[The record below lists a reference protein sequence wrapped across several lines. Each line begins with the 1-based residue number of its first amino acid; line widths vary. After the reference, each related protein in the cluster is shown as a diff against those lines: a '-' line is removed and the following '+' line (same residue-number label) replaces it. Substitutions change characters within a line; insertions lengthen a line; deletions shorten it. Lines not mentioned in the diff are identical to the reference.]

1 MQLKTYKIKSF
12 FFYKFM
18 INFRVKEEIL
28 VKNIHGQNILAAAI
42 AVSLGCSLTEF
53 LPAAY
58 AAPTDT
64 AQTASNDA
72 DDSLMD
78 FSLDAM
84 TVEAK
89 RPDWE
94 SKLSP
99 GTVNIVRPDEFK
111 GEQKSLPD
119 LLLTVPGVHVREV
132 NGKGQYTTVTMRG
145 STAAQVGIFIDGV
158 LANLG
163 GDTAVDLST
172 IPVKNVERIEV
183 YRGYIPSR
191 FGGTFMGG
199 VINIVT
205 KKPETTDV
213 SLEVGKSSY
222 GGKRG
227 SMEITAPLGDGSLMV
242 GTNYE
247 SSDGDFK
254 YKNYAA
260 ERYLPYG
267 EQQIAGQQKVID
279 NFNNET
285 IDYMTKGAVINLQQE
300 QIDYY
305 KANNDAWLGFVRS
318 DSLKDAIYDNRY
330 EYAKKDV
337 GNSNLYLIEQQ
348 VVDRGLKDEYLKRG
362 YDDSDWHE
370 ALQYDWIGSSFG
382 EGVLTPEIK
391 EEILKEYGDKVVQNN
406 IDKWTNDADPDK
418 NKNQA
423 GRKESLEKLKQK
435 QKEAANAT
443 RYRKY
448 NDYEKTSTIVKW
460 QNKNW
465 VIKGTYDTLDRHMP
479 DSVWLGDVNA
489 AVYNNGVDLSDRYYY
504 DSRRQKQNSASL
516 MLQNRQEV
524 GKLEW
529 GWMLDYMY
537 QNKKYRAE
545 HINTAY
551 PNSEWDMQNQPLRE
565 WSRYKSNKYTAQ
577 IDGGYKLNDN
587 NMLDFL
593 INYSKEGLDI
603 DGSNMA
609 KILGGQASQNFLSAQ
624 IRNRYEQELF
634 NVQLQD
640 SITLDKEGTW
650 IFTPSVRYNQSKI
663 TGFSDGKRFTDGQ
676 ASWIHPK
683 DSQTKGKATW
693 QLALKKEVNENLTLR
708 MTGGTYYRLLNMAE
722 IAGDGAGILP
732 APRNHNGEG
741 AMFPVPE
748 EGKQFDISAIMNN
761 KLLGAD
767 NSTTLTYYWR
777 DSTNMLQLERAGKD
791 YWSYFNDNKGKS
803 HGIEL
808 QSSFKWNKFDLDLQV
823 TYLNTSAY
831 NKHTATQFGEYAPVW
846 PTYQPE
852 WEGNIRLTYRPSE
865 KFSVFAEGHYTD
877 EYFTYYN
884 KATSGK
890 LSPYLSG
897 KPVCSLFVMNS
908 GLKWMPKKNWQL
920 TFGCNDILNKGP
932 KSKIRS
938 DAAFMVPGYINPE
951 FPIQGRTYYVTA
963 RYQF

>member
-1 MQLKTYKIKSF
+1 MQLKTYKIKS

-28 VKNIHGQNILAAAI
+28 VKNINGQNILAAAI

-205 KKPETTDV
+205 KKPETTNV

-227 SMEITAPLGDGSLMV
+227 SMEITAPLGDGSIMV

-435 QKEAANAT
+435 QKEAENAT

-529 GWMLDYMY
+529 GWMLDYMH
-537 QNKKYRAE
+537 QDKKYRAE

-732 APRNHNGEG
+732 APKNHNGEG

-808 QSSFKWNKFDLDLQV
+808 QSSFKWDKFDLDLQA

-831 NKHTATQFGEYAPVW
+831 NKHTATQFGEYASVW

>member
-1 MQLKTYKIKSF
+1 M
-12 FFYKFM
+12 
-18 INFRVKEEIL
+18 
-28 VKNIHGQNILAAAI
+28 KNINGQNILAAAI

-72 DDSLMD
+72 DASLMD

-435 QKEAANAT
+435 QKEAENAT

-565 WSRYKSNKYTAQ
+565 WSRYKYNKYTAQ

-808 QSSFKWNKFDLDLQV
+808 QSSFKWDKFDLDLQV

-831 NKHTATQFGEYAPVW
+831 NKHTATQFGEYASVW

>member
-1 MQLKTYKIKSF
+1 M
-12 FFYKFM
+12 
-18 INFRVKEEIL
+18 
-28 VKNIHGQNILAAAI
+28 KNIHGQNILAAAI

-435 QKEAANAT
+435 QKEAENAT

>member
-1 MQLKTYKIKSF
+1 M
-12 FFYKFM
+12 
-18 INFRVKEEIL
+18 
-28 VKNIHGQNILAAAI
+28 KNIHGQNILAAAI

-205 KKPETTDV
+205 KKPETTNV

-435 QKEAANAT
+435 QKEAENAT

-537 QNKKYRAE
+537 QDKKYRAE

-831 NKHTATQFGEYAPVW
+831 NKHTATQFGEYASVW

>member
-1 MQLKTYKIKSF
+1 
-12 FFYKFM
+12 
-18 INFRVKEEIL
+18 
-28 VKNIHGQNILAAAI
+28 
-42 AVSLGCSLTEF
+42 
-53 LPAAY
+53 
-58 AAPTDT
+58 
-64 AQTASNDA
+64 
-72 DDSLMD
+72 MD

-435 QKEAANAT
+435 QKEAENAT

-529 GWMLDYMY
+529 GWMLDYMH
-537 QNKKYRAE
+537 QDKKYRAE

-634 NVQLQD
+634 NVQMQD

-808 QSSFKWNKFDLDLQV
+808 QSSFKWDKFDLDLQV

-831 NKHTATQFGEYAPVW
+831 NKHTATQFGEYASVW

>member
-1 MQLKTYKIKSF
+1 M
-12 FFYKFM
+12 
-18 INFRVKEEIL
+18 
-28 VKNIHGQNILAAAI
+28 KNIHGQNILAAAI

-64 AQTASNDA
+64 AQTVSNDA

-163 GDTAVDLST
+163 GDAAVDLST

-435 QKEAANAT
+435 QKEAENAT

-537 QNKKYRAE
+537 QDKKYRAE

-808 QSSFKWNKFDLDLQV
+808 QSSFKWDKFDLDLQV

-831 NKHTATQFGEYAPVW
+831 NKHTATQFGEYASVW

>member
-1 MQLKTYKIKSF
+1 M
-12 FFYKFM
+12 
-18 INFRVKEEIL
+18 
-28 VKNIHGQNILAAAI
+28 KNINGQNILAAAI

-285 IDYMTKGAVINLQQE
+285 IDYMTKGAVINLQRE

-318 DSLKDAIYDNRY
+318 DSLKGAIYDNRY

-435 QKEAANAT
+435 QKEAENAT

-808 QSSFKWNKFDLDLQV
+808 QSSFKWDKFDLDLQV

-831 NKHTATQFGEYAPVW
+831 NKHTATQFGEYASVW

>member
-1 MQLKTYKIKSF
+1 M
-12 FFYKFM
+12 
-18 INFRVKEEIL
+18 
-28 VKNIHGQNILAAAI
+28 KNINGHNILATTI
-42 AVSLGCSLTEF
+42 ALSLGCCIGNYLPTVYAEDGASTTGNAAVEAPMEF
-53 LPAAY
+53 DLE
-58 AAPTDT
+58 
-64 AQTASNDA
+64 
-72 DDSLMD
+72 
-78 FSLDAM
+78 AM

-99 GTVNIVRPDEFK
+99 GTVNVVRPDDFK
-111 GEQKSLPD
+111 GEQKTLPD

-145 STAAQVGIFIDGV
+145 STAAQVGVFIDGV

-205 KKPETTDV
+205 KKPETTNV
-213 SLEVGKSSY
+213 SLELGKSSY
-222 GGKRG
+222 GGKKG
-227 SMEITAPLGDGSLMV
+227 SMEITAPLGDGSLMI
-242 GTNYE
+242 GANYE

-254 YKNYAA
+254 YQNYAA
-260 ERYLPYG
+260 ERYIPYG
-267 EQQIAGQQKVID
+267 KRQIEEGQKVID
-279 NFNNET
+279 NFNNDT
-285 IDYMTKGAVINLQQE
+285 IDSLTKSSLISLDQT
-300 QIDYY
+300 QIDYF
-305 KANNDAWLGFVRS
+305 KANNNAWVDYVKSDDAS
-318 DSLKDAIYDNRY
+318 NSLSNAIYENRY
-330 EYAKKDV
+330 DYAKQDV
-337 GNSNLYLIEQQ
+337 GSTNLYKVEQQ
-348 VVDRGLKDEYLKRG
+348 LVDMGIKQQYLERG
-362 YDDSDWHE
+362 YDESDWKS
-370 ALQYDWIGSSFG
+370 AAVADWNN
-382 EGVLTPEIK
+382 GVLAEGIITPEIK
-391 EEILKEYGDKVVQNN
+391 EEVLKNYGDSIVQNN
-406 IDKWTNDADPDK
+406 IAEWKDKADPDK
-418 NKNQA
+418 NESLAAQ
-423 GRKESLEKLKQK
+423 KESLEKLKQK
-435 QKEAANAT
+435 QKEAENAT

-448 NDYEKTSTIVKW
+448 NDYEKSSTIVKW

-465 VIKGTYDTLDRHMP
+465 VIKGTYDKLDRHLP
-479 DSVWLGDVNA
+479 DSVWGGDVNL
-489 AVYNNGVDLSDRYYY
+489 AVYNNGIDLMDKYYY
-504 DSRRQKQNSASL
+504 DSRRQKQEGATL
-516 MLQNRQEV
+516 MLQNRQNV

-529 GWMLDYMY
+529 GWMLDYAH
-537 QNKKYRAE
+537 QDKKYKAE

-551 PNSEWDMQNQPLRE
+551 PNSEWDMQNEPLRE

-593 INYSKEGLDI
+593 INFSKERLDI
-603 DGSNMA
+603 DGSNMG
-609 KILGGQASQNFLSAQ
+609 KILSGEASQNFLSAQ

-640 SITLDKEGTW
+640 SITLDRAGSW

-663 TGFSDGKRFTDGQ
+663 TGYSDGKRFTDGQ

-693 QLALKKEVNENLTLR
+693 QLALKKEFDEHFTLR

-741 AMFPVPE
+741 AVFPVPE
-748 EGKQFDISAIMNN
+748 EGKQFDISAVMHN

-777 DSTNMLQLERAGKD
+777 DSFNMLQLERAGKD
-791 YWSYFNDNKGKS
+791 YWSYFNDNKGKA

-808 QSSFKWNKFDLDLQV
+808 QSSFKWDKFDLDLQV
-823 TYLNTSAY
+823 TYLNSSAY
-831 NKHTATQFGEYAPVW
+831 SSHTATKFNEHASIW

-884 KATSGK
+884 KSTSGT

-897 KPVCSLFVMNS
+897 KPVSSIFVMNT
-908 GLKWMPKKNWQL
+908 GLKWMPQKNWQL
-920 TFGCNDILNKGP
+920 TVGCNDIMNEGP

-938 DAAFMVPGYINPE
+938 DAAFTVPGYINPE

>member
-1 MQLKTYKIKSF
+1 M
-12 FFYKFM
+12 
-18 INFRVKEEIL
+18 
-28 VKNIHGQNILAAAI
+28 KNIHGQNILAAAI

-78 FSLDAM
+78 FSLDTM

-318 DSLKDAIYDNRY
+318 ESLKDAIYDNRY

-435 QKEAANAT
+435 QKEAADAT

-808 QSSFKWNKFDLDLQV
+808 QSSFKWDKFDLDLQV

>member
-1 MQLKTYKIKSF
+1 M
-12 FFYKFM
+12 
-18 INFRVKEEIL
+18 
-28 VKNIHGQNILAAAI
+28 KNINGQNILAAAI

-78 FSLDAM
+78 FSLDVM

-435 QKEAANAT
+435 QKEAENAT

-865 KFSVFAEGHYTD
+865 KFSLFAEGHYTD

>member
-1 MQLKTYKIKSF
+1 M
-12 FFYKFM
+12 
-18 INFRVKEEIL
+18 
-28 VKNIHGQNILAAAI
+28 KNIHGQNILAAAI
-42 AVSLGCSLTEF
+42 AVSLGCSITEF

-58 AAPTDT
+58 AAPSDA

-205 KKPETTDV
+205 KKPETTNV

-435 QKEAANAT
+435 QKEAENAT

-529 GWMLDYMY
+529 GWMLDYMH
-537 QNKKYRAE
+537 QDKKYRAE

-732 APRNHNGEG
+732 APKNHNGEG

-808 QSSFKWNKFDLDLQV
+808 QSSFKWDKFDLDLQV

>member
-1 MQLKTYKIKSF
+1 M
-12 FFYKFM
+12 
-18 INFRVKEEIL
+18 
-28 VKNIHGQNILAAAI
+28 KNIHGQNILAAAI

-64 AQTASNDA
+64 AQTVSNDA

-435 QKEAANAT
+435 QKEAADAT

>member
-1 MQLKTYKIKSF
+1 M
-12 FFYKFM
+12 
-18 INFRVKEEIL
+18 
-28 VKNIHGQNILAAAI
+28 KNIHGQNILAAAI

-205 KKPETTDV
+205 KKPETTNV

-435 QKEAANAT
+435 QKEAADAT

-748 EGKQFDISAIMNN
+748 EGKQFDISAIMHN

-777 DSTNMLQLERAGKD
+777 DYTNMLQLERAGKD

-865 KFSVFAEGHYTD
+865 KFSLFAEGHYTD

>member
-1 MQLKTYKIKSF
+1 M
-12 FFYKFM
+12 
-18 INFRVKEEIL
+18 
-28 VKNIHGQNILAAAI
+28 KNINGQNILAAAI

-78 FSLDAM
+78 FSLDTM

-205 KKPETTDV
+205 KKPETTNV

-865 KFSVFAEGHYTD
+865 KFSLFAEGHYTD

>member
-1 MQLKTYKIKSF
+1 
-12 FFYKFM
+12 
-18 INFRVKEEIL
+18 
-28 VKNIHGQNILAAAI
+28 
-42 AVSLGCSLTEF
+42 
-53 LPAAY
+53 
-58 AAPTDT
+58 
-64 AQTASNDA
+64 
-72 DDSLMD
+72 MD

-435 QKEAANAT
+435 QKEAENAT

-808 QSSFKWNKFDLDLQV
+808 QSSFKWDKFDLDLQV

-831 NKHTATQFGEYAPVW
+831 NKHTATQFGEYASVW

-865 KFSVFAEGHYTD
+865 KFSIFAEGHYTD

>member
-1 MQLKTYKIKSF
+1 M
-12 FFYKFM
+12 
-18 INFRVKEEIL
+18 
-28 VKNIHGQNILAAAI
+28 KNINGQNILAAAI
-42 AVSLGCSLTEF
+42 AVSLGCSLADF
-53 LPAAY
+53 LPVAY
-58 AAPTDT
+58 AAPADT
-64 AQTASNDA
+64 AQTVSNDA

-78 FSLDAM
+78 FSLDTM

-213 SLEVGKSSY
+213 SLEIGKSSY

-267 EQQIAGQQKVID
+267 AEQIAGQQKVID

-285 IDYMTKGAVINLQQE
+285 IDYMTKGAVINLKQE

-362 YDDSDWHE
+362 YDNSDWHE

-465 VIKGTYDTLDRHMP
+465 VVKGTYDTLDRHMP

-529 GWMLDYMY
+529 GWMLDYMH
-537 QNKKYRAE
+537 QDKKYRAE

-565 WSRYKSNKYTAQ
+565 WSRYKSNKYTVQ

-693 QLALKKEVNENLTLR
+693 QLALKKEVNEKLTLR

-732 APRNHNGEG
+732 APKNHNGDG

-748 EGKQFDISAIMNN
+748 EGKQFDISAIMHN

-803 HGIEL
+803 HGVEL
-808 QSSFKWNKFDLDLQV
+808 QSSFKWDKFDLDLQV

-831 NKHTATQFGEYAPVW
+831 NKHTATQFGNYAPVW

-865 KFSVFAEGHYTD
+865 KFLLFAEGHYTD

>member
-1 MQLKTYKIKSF
+1 M
-12 FFYKFM
+12 
-18 INFRVKEEIL
+18 
-28 VKNIHGQNILAAAI
+28 KNIHGQNILAAAI

-593 INYSKEGLDI
+593 INYSKEGLNI

-748 EGKQFDISAIMNN
+748 EGKQFDISAIMHN

-865 KFSVFAEGHYTD
+865 KFSLFAEGHYTD

>member
-1 MQLKTYKIKSF
+1 M
-12 FFYKFM
+12 
-18 INFRVKEEIL
+18 
-28 VKNIHGQNILAAAI
+28 KNINGQNILAAAI

-99 GTVNIVRPDEFK
+99 GTINIVRPDEFK

-435 QKEAANAT
+435 QKEAENAT

-448 NDYEKTSTIVKW
+448 NDYEKTSTILKW

>member
-1 MQLKTYKIKSF
+1 M
-12 FFYKFM
+12 
-18 INFRVKEEIL
+18 
-28 VKNIHGQNILAAAI
+28 KNINGQNILAAAI

-435 QKEAANAT
+435 QKEAENAT

-831 NKHTATQFGEYAPVW
+831 NKHTATQFGEYASVW

-865 KFSVFAEGHYTD
+865 KFSIFAEGHYTD

>member
-1 MQLKTYKIKSF
+1 M
-12 FFYKFM
+12 
-18 INFRVKEEIL
+18 
-28 VKNIHGQNILAAAI
+28 KNIHGQNILAAAI

-205 KKPETTDV
+205 KKPETTNV

-435 QKEAANAT
+435 QKEAENAT

-529 GWMLDYMY
+529 GWMFDYMY

-808 QSSFKWNKFDLDLQV
+808 QSSFKWDKFDLDLQV

-831 NKHTATQFGEYAPVW
+831 NKHTATQFGEYASVW

-884 KATSGK
+884 KVTSGK

>member
-1 MQLKTYKIKSF
+1 M
-12 FFYKFM
+12 
-18 INFRVKEEIL
+18 
-28 VKNIHGQNILAAAI
+28 KNINGQNILAAAI

-435 QKEAANAT
+435 QKEAENAT

-808 QSSFKWNKFDLDLQV
+808 QSSFKWDKFDLDLQV

-831 NKHTATQFGEYAPVW
+831 NKHTATQFGEYASVW

-938 DAAFMVPGYINPE
+938 DVICTPNTGHPVLGVF
-951 FPIQGRTYYVTA
+951 
-963 RYQF
+963 

>member
-1 MQLKTYKIKSF
+1 M
-12 FFYKFM
+12 
-18 INFRVKEEIL
+18 
-28 VKNIHGQNILAAAI
+28 KNIHGQNILAAAI

-205 KKPETTDV
+205 KKPETTNV

-435 QKEAANAT
+435 QKEAENDT

>member
-1 MQLKTYKIKSF
+1 M
-12 FFYKFM
+12 
-18 INFRVKEEIL
+18 
-28 VKNIHGQNILAAAI
+28 KNINGQNILAAAI
-42 AVSLGCSLTEF
+42 AVSLGYSLTEF

-435 QKEAANAT
+435 QKEAENAT

>member
-1 MQLKTYKIKSF
+1 M
-12 FFYKFM
+12 
-18 INFRVKEEIL
+18 
-28 VKNIHGQNILAAAI
+28 KNIHGQNILAAAI

-435 QKEAANAT
+435 QKEAENAT

-448 NDYEKTSTIVKW
+448 NDYEKASTIVKW

>member
-1 MQLKTYKIKSF
+1 M
-12 FFYKFM
+12 
-18 INFRVKEEIL
+18 
-28 VKNIHGQNILAAAI
+28 KNIHGQNILAAAI

-58 AAPTDT
+58 ATPTDT

-205 KKPETTDV
+205 KKPETTNV

-406 IDKWTNDADPDK
+406 IDKWTNDANPDK

-435 QKEAANAT
+435 QKEAENAT

-448 NDYEKTSTIVKW
+448 NDYEKTSTILKW

-537 QNKKYRAE
+537 QDKKYRAE

-808 QSSFKWNKFDLDLQV
+808 QSSFKWDKFDLDLQV

-831 NKHTATQFGEYAPVW
+831 NKHTATQFGEYASVW

>member
-1 MQLKTYKIKSF
+1 M
-12 FFYKFM
+12 
-18 INFRVKEEIL
+18 
-28 VKNIHGQNILAAAI
+28 KNINGQNILAAAI

-435 QKEAANAT
+435 QKEAENAT

-748 EGKQFDISAIMNN
+748 EGKQFDISAIMHN

-831 NKHTATQFGEYAPVW
+831 NKHTATQFGEYASVW

>member
-1 MQLKTYKIKSF
+1 M
-12 FFYKFM
+12 
-18 INFRVKEEIL
+18 
-28 VKNIHGQNILAAAI
+28 KNIHGQNILAAAI

-64 AQTASNDA
+64 AQTVSNDA

-748 EGKQFDISAIMNN
+748 EGKQFDISAIMHN

-831 NKHTATQFGEYAPVW
+831 NKHTATQFGEYASVW

>member
-1 MQLKTYKIKSF
+1 M
-12 FFYKFM
+12 
-18 INFRVKEEIL
+18 
-28 VKNIHGQNILAAAI
+28 KNINGQNILAAAI

-163 GDTAVDLST
+163 GDTAVDPST

-435 QKEAANAT
+435 QKEAENAT

-831 NKHTATQFGEYAPVW
+831 NKHTATQFGEYASVW

-865 KFSVFAEGHYTD
+865 KFSLFAEGHYTD

>member
-1 MQLKTYKIKSF
+1 M
-12 FFYKFM
+12 
-18 INFRVKEEIL
+18 
-28 VKNIHGQNILAAAI
+28 KNIHGQNILAAAI

-435 QKEAANAT
+435 QKEAENAT

-537 QNKKYRAE
+537 QDKKYRAE

-808 QSSFKWNKFDLDLQV
+808 QSSFKWDKFDLDLQV

-831 NKHTATQFGEYAPVW
+831 NKHTATQFGEYASVW

-908 GLKWMPKKNWQL
+908 GR
-920 TFGCNDILNKGP
+920 
-932 KSKIRS
+932 KIGS
-938 DAAFMVPGYINPE
+938 
-951 FPIQGRTYYVTA
+951 
-963 RYQF
+963 

>member
-1 MQLKTYKIKSF
+1 M
-12 FFYKFM
+12 
-18 INFRVKEEIL
+18 
-28 VKNIHGQNILAAAI
+28 KNINGQNILAAAI

-78 FSLDAM
+78 FSLDTM

-205 KKPETTDV
+205 KKPETTNV

-435 QKEAANAT
+435 QKEAENAT

-920 TFGCNDILNKGP
+920 TFGCNDIFNKGP

>member
-1 MQLKTYKIKSF
+1 M
-12 FFYKFM
+12 
-18 INFRVKEEIL
+18 
-28 VKNIHGQNILAAAI
+28 KNINGQNILAAAI

-78 FSLDAM
+78 FSLDTM

-435 QKEAANAT
+435 QKEAENAT

-808 QSSFKWNKFDLDLQV
+808 QSSFKWDKFDLDLQV

-831 NKHTATQFGEYAPVW
+831 NKHTATQFGEYASVW

-865 KFSVFAEGHYTD
+865 KFSIFAEGHYTD

>member
-1 MQLKTYKIKSF
+1 M
-12 FFYKFM
+12 
-18 INFRVKEEIL
+18 
-28 VKNIHGQNILAAAI
+28 KNINGQNILAAAI

-78 FSLDAM
+78 FSLDTM

-435 QKEAANAT
+435 QKEAENAT

-504 DSRRQKQNSASL
+504 DSRRQIQNSASL

-865 KFSVFAEGHYTD
+865 KFSLFAEGHYTD

>member
-1 MQLKTYKIKSF
+1 M
-12 FFYKFM
+12 
-18 INFRVKEEIL
+18 
-28 VKNIHGQNILAAAI
+28 KNIHGQNILAAAI

-78 FSLDAM
+78 FSLDTM

-435 QKEAANAT
+435 QKEAADAT

-808 QSSFKWNKFDLDLQV
+808 QSSFKWDKFDLDLQV

-865 KFSVFAEGHYTD
+865 KFSLFAEGHYTD

>member
-1 MQLKTYKIKSF
+1 M
-12 FFYKFM
+12 
-18 INFRVKEEIL
+18 
-28 VKNIHGQNILAAAI
+28 KNINGQNILAAAI

-267 EQQIAGQQKVID
+267 KQQIAGQQKVID

-435 QKEAANAT
+435 QKEAADAT

>member
-1 MQLKTYKIKSF
+1 M
-12 FFYKFM
+12 
-18 INFRVKEEIL
+18 
-28 VKNIHGQNILAAAI
+28 KNINGQNILAAAI

-78 FSLDAM
+78 FSLDTM

-242 GTNYE
+242 DTNYE

-435 QKEAANAT
+435 QKEAENAT

-808 QSSFKWNKFDLDLQV
+808 QSSFKWDKFDLDLQV

-831 NKHTATQFGEYAPVW
+831 NKHTATQFGEYASVW

>member
-1 MQLKTYKIKSF
+1 M
-12 FFYKFM
+12 
-18 INFRVKEEIL
+18 
-28 VKNIHGQNILAAAI
+28 KNIHGQNILAAAI

-435 QKEAANAT
+435 QKEAENAT

-448 NDYEKTSTIVKW
+448 NDYEKTSTILKW

-537 QNKKYRAE
+537 QDKKYRAE

-831 NKHTATQFGEYAPVW
+831 NKHTATQFGEYASVW

>member
-1 MQLKTYKIKSF
+1 M
-12 FFYKFM
+12 
-18 INFRVKEEIL
+18 
-28 VKNIHGQNILAAAI
+28 KNINGQNILAAAI

-78 FSLDAM
+78 FSLDTM

-435 QKEAANAT
+435 QKEAENAT

-663 TGFSDGKRFTDGQ
+663 TGFSDGQRFTDGQ

-748 EGKQFDISAIMNN
+748 EGKQFDISAIMHN

-938 DAAFMVPGYINPE
+938 DAAFMVPVYINPE

>member
-1 MQLKTYKIKSF
+1 M
-12 FFYKFM
+12 
-18 INFRVKEEIL
+18 
-28 VKNIHGQNILAAAI
+28 KNINGQNILAAAI

-78 FSLDAM
+78 FSLEAM

-205 KKPETTDV
+205 KKPETTNV

-435 QKEAANAT
+435 EAENAT

>member
-1 MQLKTYKIKSF
+1 M
-12 FFYKFM
+12 
-18 INFRVKEEIL
+18 
-28 VKNIHGQNILAAAI
+28 KNIHGQNILAAAI

-227 SMEITAPLGDGSLMV
+227 SMEITAPLGDGSIMV

-435 QKEAANAT
+435 QKEAENAT

-529 GWMLDYMY
+529 GWMLDYMH
-537 QNKKYRAE
+537 QDKKYRAE

-609 KILGGQASQNFLSAQ
+609 KILGGQASQNFLFAQ

-732 APRNHNGEG
+732 APKNHNGEG

-808 QSSFKWNKFDLDLQV
+808 QSSFKWDKFDLDLQV

-831 NKHTATQFGEYAPVW
+831 NKHTATQFGEYASVW

>member
-1 MQLKTYKIKSF
+1 M
-12 FFYKFM
+12 
-18 INFRVKEEIL
+18 
-28 VKNIHGQNILAAAI
+28 KNINGQNILAAAI

-435 QKEAANAT
+435 QKEAADAT

-938 DAAFMVPGYINPE
+938 DTAFMVPGYINPE